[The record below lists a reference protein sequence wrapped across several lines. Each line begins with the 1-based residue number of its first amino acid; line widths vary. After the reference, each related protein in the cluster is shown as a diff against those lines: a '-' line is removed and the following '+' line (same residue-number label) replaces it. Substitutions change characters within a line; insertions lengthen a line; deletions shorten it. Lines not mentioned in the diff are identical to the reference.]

1 MKAITCLQPHKL
13 QKWIRSPSDDRR
25 LMEALLAA
33 YRARSM
39 SARKAR
45 PVNFPTGAS
54 RQWPSTV
61 RPLRATPTAT
71 AAVARSARRRPRD
84 SDSSKDRQSK
94 KKEKE
99 PRGKKGKKE
108 DNPKEKKNAGK
119 DTQQLRQLFEL
130 YKL

>member
-45 PVNFPTGAS
+45 PVEFSDGS
-54 RQWPSTV
+54 EQ
-61 RPLRATPTAT
+61 
-71 AAVARSARRRPRD
+71 AVAKHSSSSKSDTD
-84 SDSSKDRQSK
+84 SDGRRGEKRK
-94 KKEKE
+94 KKAK
-99 PRGKKGKKE
+99 RQRL
-108 DNPKEKKNAGK
+108 
-119 DTQQLRQLFEL
+119 QQG
-130 YKL
+130 